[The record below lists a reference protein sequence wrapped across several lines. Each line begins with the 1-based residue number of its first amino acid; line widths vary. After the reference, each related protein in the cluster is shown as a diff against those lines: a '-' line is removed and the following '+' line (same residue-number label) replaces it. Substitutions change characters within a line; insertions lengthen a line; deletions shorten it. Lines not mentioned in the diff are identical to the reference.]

1 MSESRLLD
9 LSILALGVLALA
21 LLGVVNGYMQFVFGL
36 VAIWTILC
44 TGLNVL
50 FGLTGLVSLGQ
61 VGFFAVGAYAHAI
74 LSQAGATPD
83 SSGGDGSGFRQHQWR
98 SGGR

>member
-36 VAIWTILC
+36 VAIWTIL
-44 TGLNVL
+44 
-50 FGLTGLVSLGQ
+50 
-61 VGFFAVGAYAHAI
+61 
-74 LSQAGATPD
+74 
-83 SSGGDGSGFRQHQWR
+83 
-98 SGGR
+98 